1 MPTVA
6 MDPLVVDPLSME
18 HQPTSILP
26 SLSTNEDEDD
36 DINVIKVKARIPSS
50 SSSGFYC
57 ESGHATLRLPTL
69 HLVMSDGRSVGPK
82 YF

>member
-18 HQPTSILP
+18 HQPTSMLP

-36 DINVIKVKARIPSS
+36 DINVIKVKARIPST

-57 ESGHATLRLPTL
+57 ESGHATQ
-69 HLVMSDGRSVGPK
+69 HFVMSDGRSVGPK